1 MCFHFKFH
9 AEYWII
15 DSGASD
21 HMTYNKSLLKNIRD
35 LLVPYLITLPNEYK
49 AKVTSV
55 GSLALSS
62 VITLSNVHFVP
73 SFKYNLLSVHKLI
86 CQLDCDVLFTKTYCI
101 MQGPSLKRQLAL
113 CNMIDGL
120 YFVDNS
126 LSPSTK
132 LLDCLSS
139 FTWLNSASSVNKVS
153 KSTSSVSTMNSMNIT
168 ACNTDCSMN
177 KTIALWHSRLGHIP
191 FSKMLKLSGISLLS
205 SNKQSFICHVCP
217 MARQQRLSFPSS
229 TQVF

>member
-1 MCFHFKFH
+1 MH
-9 AEYWII
+9 
-15 DSGASD
+15 S
-21 HMTYNKSLLKNIRD
+21 TYHPNSSTEGNGQVQPSNPFFTQQHYQQLQELVSLLHNTHLNLRNSRMPLTD
-35 LLVPYLITLPNEYK
+35 LHTL
-49 AKVTSV
+49 
-55 GSLALSS
+55 
-62 VITLSNVHFVP
+62 
-73 SFKYNLLSVHKLI
+73 
-86 CQLDCDVLFTKTYCI
+86 
-101 MQGPSLKRQLAL
+101 QGPSLKRQLAL